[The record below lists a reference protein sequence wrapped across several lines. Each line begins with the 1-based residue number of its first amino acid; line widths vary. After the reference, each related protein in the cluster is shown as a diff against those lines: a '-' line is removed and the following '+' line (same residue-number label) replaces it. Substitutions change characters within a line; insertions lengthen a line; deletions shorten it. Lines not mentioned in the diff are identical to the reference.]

1 MRVEADL
8 AGWLDLSLAPG
19 VTAARLR
26 ALLAAFGLPAQ
37 VLACTRAQ
45 LEKVVPAEV
54 AGAIRAGGREA
65 AVQAALDWASSDR
78 HWILTLADSSYPQ
91 QLLQIS
97 DPPPVLYVRGDP
109 ARLSGDCLAVVGS
122 RNATSQG
129 ESNAENFSRALSDA
143 GLTIVSGLALGID
156 AAAHR
161 GGLAGASSSVAV
173 IGTGADIDYPRQ
185 NAKLAALLE
194 ERGAIVSEYPL
205 GTPPAAHNFPRRN
218 RLIAGLSRGCLV
230 VEAALGSGSLTTAR
244 MAADQGREVYAIP
257 GSIHSPLSRGC
268 HALIRNGAKLVE
280 TAQDV
285 MEELGMSASRPAT
298 KRSTTKPNPSSPA
311 EKLLLHVGYD
321 PSDVATIAHR
331 AGLTPQ
337 AVSAMLLQLEL
348 EGRVAGLPGGRYQ
361 RTERGP

>member
-1 MRVEADL
+1 MRVESDL

-19 VTAARLR
+19 VTTTRLR

-37 VLACTRAQ
+37 VMACTRAQ
-45 LEKVVPAEV
+45 LEKVVPADV
-54 AGAIRAGGREA
+54 ADSIRAGGRDA
-65 AVQAALDWASSDR
+65 AVGAALEWASSDG
-78 HWILTLADSSYPQ
+78 HWILTLADGAYPQ

-109 ARLSGDCLAVVGS
+109 ERLSAQCLAVVGS
-122 RNATSQG
+122 RNATAQG
-129 ESNAENFSRALSDA
+129 ESNAENFSRVLSDA
-143 GLTIVSGLALGID
+143 GLTIVSGLAMGID

-185 NAKLAALLE
+185 NARLAAQLE
-194 ERGAIVSEYPL
+194 ERGAIVSEYAL
-205 GTPPAAHNFPRRN
+205 GTPPVAHNFPRRN
-218 RLIAGLSRGCLV
+218 RLISGLSRGCLV

-268 HALIRNGAKLVE
+268 HALIRNGAKLAE

-285 MEELGMSASRPAT
+285 MEELGMATARATPARPPA
-298 KRSTTKPNPSSPA
+298 RPNTSSPDN
-311 EKLLLHVGYD
+311 KLLLHVGYD
-321 PSDVATIAHR
+321 PCDVATIAHR
-331 AGLTPQ
+331 SGLTPQ

-348 EGRVAGLPGGRYQ
+348 EGKVAGLPGGRYQ

>member
-1 MRVEADL
+1 MRVESDL

-19 VTAARLR
+19 VTATRLR
-26 ALLAAFGLPAQ
+26 ALLSAFGLPGQ

-45 LEKVVPAEV
+45 LERIVPPEV
-54 AGAIRAGGREA
+54 ASSIRAGGREA
-65 AVQAALDWASSDR
+65 AVQEALEWASADG
-78 HWILTLADSSYPQ
+78 HWILTLADAAYPQ

-109 ARLSGDCLAVVGS
+109 ARLSAQCLAVVGS
-122 RNATSQG
+122 RNATAQG

-143 GLTIVSGLALGID
+143 GLAIVSGLAMGID

-185 NAKLAALLE
+185 NARLAAQLE
-194 ERGAIVSEYPL
+194 ERGAIVSEYAL

-285 MEELGMSASRPAT
+285 MEELGMATARTAPDRSPA
-298 KRSTTKPNPSSPA
+298 KPNVSPP
-311 EKLLLHVGYD
+311 EHKLLLHVGYD
-321 PSDVATIAHR
+321 PCDVATIAHR

-348 EGRVAGLPGGRYQ
+348 EGKVAVLPGGRYQ
-361 RTERGP
+361 RTERSP